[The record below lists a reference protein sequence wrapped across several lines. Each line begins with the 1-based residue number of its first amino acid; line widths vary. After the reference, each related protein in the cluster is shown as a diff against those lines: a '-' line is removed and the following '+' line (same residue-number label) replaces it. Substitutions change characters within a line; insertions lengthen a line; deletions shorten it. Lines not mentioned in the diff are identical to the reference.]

1 MQEQFARTA
10 MLLGDTATQ
19 NLHSARVA
27 IFGLGGVGGYAL
39 EALCRSGIG
48 TLHLIDSDTLSVSNI
63 NRQLLATYDTVGM
76 LKVEAAKARV
86 KAINP
91 SCCVHTYPIFFTPET
106 ADALDFSQFD
116 YIIDAIDT
124 VTGKLCLIQKAADA
138 GVPIISCMGTGN
150 RLDASALRVMD
161 ISKTSNCG
169 LARVMRKELRKRGI
183 NHLKV
188 VCSLEEPLTPAGA
201 EEEAEA
207 LGKRQIPGSTA
218 FVPGAAGLI
227 LAGAVIAD
235 LTKSQ

>member
-1 MQEQFARTA
+1 MQEQFSRTA
-10 MLLGDTATQ
+10 MLLGESAIDKLK
-19 NLHSARVA
+19 NARVA

-63 NRQLLATYDTVGM
+63 NRQILATHDTVGM

-86 KAINP
+86 RAINP
-91 SCCVHTYPIFFTPET
+91 NCQVFTYPIFFTPET

-116 YIIDAIDT
+116 YVIDAIDT
-124 VTGKLCLIQKAADA
+124 VTGKLCLIEKAADA
-138 GVPIISCMGTGN
+138 GISVISCMGTGN

-183 NHLKV
+183 HHLKV
-188 VCSLEEPLTPAGA
+188 VCSLEEPLTPVGG
-201 EEEAEA
+201 EEEAAA
-207 LGKRQIPGSTA
+207 LGKRQIPGSNA
-218 FVPGAAGLI
+218 FVPGAAGLL
-227 LAGAVIAD
+227 LAGEVIRD
-235 LTKSQ
+235 LTK

>member
-1 MQEQFARTA
+1 MQEQFLRTA
-10 MLLGDTATQ
+10 MLLGE
-19 NLHSARVA
+19 SAIEKLNNARGA

-48 TLHLIDSDTLSVSNI
+48 TLHLIDSDTLSISNL
-63 NRQLLATYDTVGM
+63 NRQILATHDTVGM

-86 KAINP
+86 RAINP
-91 SCCVHTYPIFFTPET
+91 NCQVFTYPIFFTPET

-116 YIIDAIDT
+116 YVIDAIDT
-124 VTGKLCLIQKAADA
+124 VTGKLCLIEKAADA
-138 GVPIISCMGTGN
+138 GIPVISCMGTGN

-188 VCSLEEPLTPAGA
+188 ICSLEEPLTPMGGV
-201 EEEAEA
+201 EEAVA
-207 LGKRQIPGSTA
+207 LGKRQIPGSNA
-218 FVPGAAGLI
+218 FVPGAAGLL
-227 LAGAVIAD
+227 LAGEVIRD
-235 LTKSQ
+235 LTK

>member
-1 MQEQFARTA
+1 MKEQFLRTA
-10 MLLGDTATQ
+10 MLLGE
-19 NLHSARVA
+19 SAIEKLKNASVA

-39 EALCRSGIG
+39 EALARSGIG

-63 NRQLLATYDTVGM
+63 NRQILATHDSVGM
-76 LKVEAAKARV
+76 LKVEAAKTRV
-86 KAINP
+86 LSINP
-91 SCCVHTYPIFFTPET
+91 NCQVFTYPVFFTPET
-106 ADALDFSQFD
+106 AEELDFTKFD
-116 YIIDAIDT
+116 YVIDAIDT

-138 GVPIISCMGTGN
+138 GVAVISCMGTGN

-188 VCSLEEPLTPAGA
+188 VCSLEEPLTPVGA
-201 EEEAEA
+201 EEEAAA

-218 FVPGAAGLI
+218 FVPGAAGLL
-227 LAGAVIAD
+227 LAGEVIRD
-235 LTKSQ
+235 LLK

>member
-1 MQEQFARTA
+1 MQEQFLRTA
-10 MLLGDTATQ
+10 MLLGESAIEKL
-19 NLHSARVA
+19 NNARVA

-63 NRQLLATYDTVGM
+63 NRQILATHDTVGM
-76 LKVEAAKARV
+76 LKVEAARARV
-86 KAINP
+86 RAINP
-91 SCCVHTYPIFFTPET
+91 DCRVFTYPIFFTPET

-116 YIIDAIDT
+116 YVIDAIDT
-124 VTGKLCLIQKAADA
+124 VTGKLCLIEKAADA
-138 GVPIISCMGTGN
+138 GIPVISCMGTGN

-188 VCSLEEPLTPAGA
+188 VCSLEEPLTPMGGV
-201 EEEAEA
+201 EEAVA
-207 LGKRQIPGSTA
+207 LGKRQIPGSNA
-218 FVPGAAGLI
+218 FVPGAAGLL
-227 LAGAVIAD
+227 LAGEVIRD
-235 LTKSQ
+235 LTK

>member
-1 MQEQFARTA
+1 MQEQFLRTA
-10 MLLGDTATQ
+10 MLLGESAIEKL
-19 NLHSARVA
+19 NNARVA

-48 TLHLIDSDTLSVSNI
+48 TLHLIDSDTLSISNL
-63 NRQLLATYDTVGM
+63 NRQILATHDTVGV

-86 KAINP
+86 RAINP
-91 SCCVHTYPIFFTPET
+91 DCRVFTYPVFFTPET

-116 YIIDAIDT
+116 YVIDAIDT
-124 VTGKLCLIQKAADA
+124 VTGKLCLIEKAADA
-138 GVPIISCMGTGN
+138 GIPVISCMGTGN

-188 VCSLEEPLTPAGA
+188 VCSLEEPLTPMGG
-201 EEEAEA
+201 EEEAAA
-207 LGKRQIPGSTA
+207 LGKRQIPGSNA
-218 FVPGAAGLI
+218 FVPGAAGLL
-227 LAGAVIAD
+227 LAGEVIRD
-235 LTKSQ
+235 LTK